1 MPEKDDAVAFKAETS
16 SLTQSG
22 VSTDEQVPSSDSAF
36 LVPAEAMPVKAITQP
51 V

>member
-1 MPEKDDAVAFKAETS
+1 MPEKEDAVALMAETS
-16 SLTQSG
+16 SLAQSD

-36 LVPAEAMPVKAITQP
+36 LVPVEAMPVKAITQP